1 MTCMLNLFFFN
12 KIVDDLKCENE
23 SLNMHAKCVIAEPH
37 AKKEEVICCNLVVN
51 PNFVPNVSSSSKDKS
66 VYIPP
71 HKSNH
76 KVERDALKP
85 KPLFRPHPRD
95 LDGSKFVPTC
105 HHCSVIGH
113 IRPKCSLLKRE

>member
-37 AKKEEVICCNLVVN
+37 AKKEDVICWNHVVR
-51 PNFVPNVSSSSKDKS
+51 PDFVPILSSTSKEKS

-71 HKSNH
+71 HK
-76 KVERDALKP
+76 KKTKKWRERL
-85 KPLFRPHPRD
+85 L
-95 LDGSKFVPTC
+95 
-105 HHCSVIGH
+105 
-113 IRPKCSLLKRE
+113 SLSLRLGFILGI